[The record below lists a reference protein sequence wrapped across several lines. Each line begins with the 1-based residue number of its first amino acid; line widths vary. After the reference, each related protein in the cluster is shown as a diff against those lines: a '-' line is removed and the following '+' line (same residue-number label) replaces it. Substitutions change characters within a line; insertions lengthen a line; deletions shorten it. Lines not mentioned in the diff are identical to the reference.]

1 MKEKIRS
8 LWLKLFGDSVRA
20 FGVVSLI
27 FLASMAIAPSKN
39 FFSEWRH
46 YQHGY
51 LKMVRNRSDAN
62 TLQRHLQGG
71 IQQIWIPEIGAVDRC
86 TSCHVGLKEA
96 SLTDVAI
103 QPYRKHPVIPHN
115 LDQFGCTVCHRGQGA
130 ATTVAEAHN
139 STLAW
144 EQPILPAK
152 YIESSCGQCHRG
164 PLTGT
169 PQLNLGR
176 GLLAREGCVRCHTV
190 KLPDGSLTKPTADPP
205 SLSHIADKTTRE
217 WVFAWLKDRSE
228 ERRVG
233 KEC

>member
-1 MKEKIRS
+1 MKEKLTS
-8 LWLKLFGDSVRA
+8 LWQKLFGDSVRA

-27 FLASMAIAPSKN
+27 FLVSLAIAPAKN

-51 LKMVRNRSDAN
+51 LKLVRNRSDAN
-62 TLQRHLQGG
+62 TLQRHFQGG
-71 IQQIWIPEIGAVDRC
+71 IRQIWLPELGVVDRC

-96 SLTDVAI
+96 SLSDVPN
-103 QPYRKHPVIPHN
+103 QPFRTHPVIPHK

-130 ATTVAEAHN
+130 ATTVSEAHS

-164 PLTGT
+164 ALPGT
-169 PQLNLGR
+169 PQLN
-176 GLLAREGCVRCHTV
+176 
-190 KLPDGSLTKPTADPP
+190 
-205 SLSHIADKTTRE
+205 
-217 WVFAWLKDRSE
+217 
-228 ERRVG
+228 
-233 KEC
+233 